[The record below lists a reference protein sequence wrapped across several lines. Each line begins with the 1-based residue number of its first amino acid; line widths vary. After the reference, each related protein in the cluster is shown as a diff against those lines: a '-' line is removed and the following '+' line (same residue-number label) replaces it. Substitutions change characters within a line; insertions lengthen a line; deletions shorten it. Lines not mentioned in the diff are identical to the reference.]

1 MVGVLLCTGISI
13 LKRKKKIYW
22 PIAIVPFFIV
32 VLFYMNKFLDNYLLR
47 KFIRILDD
55 RAKEI
60 SYIVGMFNEDE
71 FISNGI
77 KLETG

>member
-1 MVGVLLCTGISI
+1 
-13 LKRKKKIYW
+13 
-22 PIAIVPFFIV
+22 
-32 VLFYMNKFLDNYLLR
+32 MNKFLDNYLLR

-55 RAKEI
+55 RAKQI
-60 SYIVGMFNEDE
+60 SYIVGMFNEDK